1 MMTKLGVFTLLLG
14 GLGCATTQTTVL
26 SLQDISCQSCGNA
39 VVQKLNET
47 PSIESA
53 NFMRQ
58 HAEVQVAFDPEEW
71 SPERLAETVTG
82 FGYAAVA
89 ESGKGSYR
97 PFPEYPEGADVVWI
111 ADSGQPIPEERAV
124 PGKWTVVDF
133 YAPWC
138 GPCRKVDDFLVGE
151 LEAGASFAVRKVN
164 VVDWDSPVMQ
174 QLGSALSTLPTVEVY
189 DPTGKRVGV
198 VSGLDLPLLKQ
209 MLPSKEEGP

>member
-1 MMTKLGVFTLLLG
+1 MLLEEYTTNTFNSSDQD
-14 GLGCATTQTTVL
+14 GLVIL
-26 SLQDISCQSCGNA
+26 
-39 VVQKLNET
+39 
-47 PSIESA
+47 
-53 NFMRQ
+53 
-58 HAEVQVAFDPEEW
+58 
-71 SPERLAETVTG
+71 
-82 FGYAAVA
+82 
-89 ESGKGSYR
+89 
-97 PFPEYPEGADVVWI
+97 
-111 ADSGQPIPEERAV
+111 
-124 PGKWTVVDF
+124 DF
-133 YAPWC
+133 YADWC